1 MAVICMMTI
10 IKYFNTLEIYWNQ
23 LVFFKKQDEY
33 MSQKKLKNYEK

>member
-10 IKYFNTLEIYWNQ
+10 IKYCNTLEIYWNQ

-33 MSQKKLKNYEK
+33 MSQKKIKKL

>member
-1 MAVICMMTI
+1 MMTI